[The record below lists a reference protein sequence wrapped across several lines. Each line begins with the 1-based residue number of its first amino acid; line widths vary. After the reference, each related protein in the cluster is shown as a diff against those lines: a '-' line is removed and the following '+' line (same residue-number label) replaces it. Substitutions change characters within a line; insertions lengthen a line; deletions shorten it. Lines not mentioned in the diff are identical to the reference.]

1 MNESVLARDG
11 KTAALILELAG
22 WPGPAISS
30 HKSARQHFQ
39 KLGFLADIGIRI
51 DEPGMP
57 AVIDRIL
64 SLRDAA
70 GVPTLRMAIPVAF
83 GGTGEESSAWML
95 CDAPV
100 ILRALAMMGVDE
112 EELLPAVDLL
122 ASMLGG
128 RGWGCRGAKELGT
141 WRGPGKKDDPCPYAT
156 LVMVRLLSCFGE
168 RYRPQLAAGAETLL
182 GLWEHSRT
190 EHPYIF
196 YMGDDFRKLKL
207 PLLWYDI
214 LHVADALSRTHA
226 VGVQGIADDPR
237 FQQMLGVIEGKRT
250 AAGGFI
256 PESVYQEFKGWD
268 FGQKKTESVW
278 MGRFVA
284 DIFGRIA

>member
-1 MNESVLARDG
+1 MNASGSLSDE
-11 KTAALILELAG
+11 KTAAIIRELAE
-22 WPGPAISS
+22 WPGPSISS

-64 SLRDAA
+64 ALRDAT
-70 GVPTLRMAIPVAF
+70 GVPTLRMAIPVAY
-83 GGTGEESSAWML
+83 GGTGEENSAWML

-100 ILRALAMMGVDE
+100 TLRALAMMGVDE
-112 EELLPAVDLL
+112 GELLPAVDLL
-122 ASMLGG
+122 ASMPGS

-156 LVMVRLLSCFGE
+156 LVMVRLLSCFKD
-168 RYRPQLAAGAETLL
+168 RYRLQLATGTETLL
-182 GLWEHSRT
+182 GLWERSRT

-214 LHVADALSRTHA
+214 LHVADALSRAHA
-226 VGVQGIADDPR
+226 AGLPGIAEDPR
-237 FQQMLGVIEGKRT
+237 FRQMLGVIESKRT

-256 PESVYQEFKGWD
+256 PESVYQEFRGWD
-268 FGQKKTESVW
+268 FGQKKTESDW
-278 MGRFVA
+278 MGRCVA
-284 DIFGRIA
+284 AILRRIA